1 LTYKRPLLE
10 TEFNQR
16 REKEQRHLCQLIAHA
31 SLDLLEARARATS
44 QCFLKSVD
52 RFNEWHISAYLTP
65 GGAKFIMV
73 HDQINEDA
81 VRNFF
86 QDVNDIWLR
95 LRLNPFYNPDG
106 EIKNKSFLL
115 RVRAI
120 GQRYFGS
127 A

>member
-1 LTYKRPLLE
+1 MSA
-10 TEFNQR
+10 EFISKVR
-16 REKEQRHLCQLIAHA
+16 IYAKSI
-31 SLDLLEARARATS
+31 S

-86 QDVNDIWLR
+86 QV
-95 LRLNPFYNPDG
+95 
-106 EIKNKSFLL
+106 
-115 RVRAI
+115 
-120 GQRYFGS
+120 
-127 A
+127 